1 MKQTWQDYER
11 AAEHGPMAISI
22 KIIFGLCVLGI
33 LVSGIGY
40 SLGWFSETAQVTQ
53 GEFGPRAMLEKY
65 EWFKDAAAQLDK
77 KQADITV
84 YNGRITMELSQKPQ
98 E

>member
-1 MKQTWQDYER
+1 MKQTWQDYDK

-53 GEFGPRAMLEKY
+53 EEFGPRAMLEKY

>member
-1 MKQTWQDYER
+1 MDTQTSLLNLFFQVRILVGAQTKGNFMKQTWQDYER

-53 GEFGPRAMLEKY
+53 EEFASRHA
-65 EWFKDAAAQLDK
+65 
-77 KQADITV
+77 
-84 YNGRITMELSQKPQ
+84 
-98 E
+98 